1 MRTGIGKGLSS
12 KTFADVKELS
22 TPDFTCILG
31 QAVAR
36 RSPQGVSSLPD
47 HLRQGQVRRRQVVE
61 GPKTAMPTTPRLLAE
76 TVDVQD
82 IILEITILDNFL
94 SGIWSFSVLERSK
107 RLILKEFFF
116 LKIVLKIVLS

>member
-1 MRTGIGKGLSS
+1 M
-12 KTFADVKELS
+12 
-22 TPDFTCILG
+22 
-31 QAVAR
+31 
-36 RSPQGVSSLPD
+36 
-47 HLRQGQVRRRQVVE
+47 RRRQVVE

-82 IILEITILDNFL
+82 IVLEIAILDNFL

-107 RLILKEFFF
+107 ILILKDFFF

>member
-1 MRTGIGKGLSS
+1 
-12 KTFADVKELS
+12 
-22 TPDFTCILG
+22 
-31 QAVAR
+31 
-36 RSPQGVSSLPD
+36 
-47 HLRQGQVRRRQVVE
+47 
-61 GPKTAMPTTPRLLAE
+61 MPTTPRLLAE